1 MRVELCLPD
10 GTCTPVTRALPGRH
24 NVQNALAAAAVAWQ
38 LGIPAEAIASALEKF
53 QGIGRRFNLLA
64 QLTTAQGATVQ
75 LVDDYGNHPK
85 RSEEHTSELQS
96 LMRITYA
103 VFCLKKEKMH

>member
-1 MRVELCLPD
+1 MTYGFDDRAEVRADAVTQEGPRMRFELCLPD
-10 GTCTPVTRALPGRH
+10 GTCTPVTLALPGRH

-53 QGIGRRFNLLA
+53 QGIGRRF
-64 QLTTAQGATVQ
+64 
-75 LVDDYGNHPK
+75 

-96 LMRITYA
+96 LMRSSYA
-103 VFCLKKEKMH
+103 VFCLKKKKDKI